1 MKDSTYL
8 PSFSESSDTENDN
21 DTSQQKTSSPKT
33 KKVRLDDKLT
43 VARTTSNS
51 AILPK
56 PITSANPEEIFSFP
70 STTEGS
76 SSGLHDQ
83 KKIESDKIFV
93 KSSNNIKGKR
103 AWDKRYAC
111 VYCEKRFPKL
121 PRHFSTMHTDE
132 SEVKKLIGLSELQS
146 DSNETKKMKLKMRKE
161 ILDDLRRKGNFNSNI
176 KVLKKGEGELVVKRC
191 PPKEEHYSNYLPCQ
205 FCLEFFFK
213 KDLFRHMKTCPCKR
227 EGIDEKSGGRV
238 QSQAAMLLP
247 QHSEISAP
255 LRSILERMKV
265 DEISTAVKT
274 DDTIIKYG
282 NSLCHKHFNNDDQT
296 YHISNKLR
304 ELGRLLVEMRQ
315 KQLVKNFKNIINPQ
329 LYSEV
334 VRQITIL
341 CGWDEERKTIE
352 TPSLGI
358 KLGQLL
364 TKMAILLKGE
374 AIMSCN
380 PTQRANSDDFL
391 YLVSQN
397 WNDDISKLS
406 RTELENRKWNKPQL
420 LPLTEDLK
428 TLKLHLSEV
437 MASSISKLAADNA
450 NVMAWRNLCSSTL
463 ASILIFNRRRQGE
476 AAKLEIKHI
485 KEMKKGTPHDD
496 ISESLTSF
504 ERQLCEHFKRV
515 EIRGKRGRKVP
526 MLISRK
532 WENSINLLNE
542 LRSSVGINPDNKYVF
557 AVQGMESL
565 SYIRGSDAIRK
576 HVKLCSLKCPE
587 AISSTKLRKHI
598 ATLSQLVNLEER
610 ELEML
615 AGYLGHD
622 INIHREFYRLPEDTL
637 QVAKCSKILM
647 MMDQGSVNINKGKR
661 LDELQV
667 DLEGNIEIL

>member
-1 MKDSTYL
+1 
-8 PSFSESSDTENDN
+8 
-21 DTSQQKTSSPKT
+21 
-33 KKVRLDDKLT
+33 
-43 VARTTSNS
+43 
-51 AILPK
+51 
-56 PITSANPEEIFSFP
+56 
-70 STTEGS
+70 
-76 SSGLHDQ
+76 
-83 KKIESDKIFV
+83 
-93 KSSNNIKGKR
+93 
-103 AWDKRYAC
+103 
-111 VYCEKRFPKL
+111 
-121 PRHFSTMHTDE
+121 
-132 SEVKKLIGLSELQS
+132 
-146 DSNETKKMKLKMRKE
+146 
-161 ILDDLRRKGNFNSNI
+161 
-176 KVLKKGEGELVVKRC
+176 
-191 PPKEEHYSNYLPCQ
+191 
-205 FCLEFFFK
+205 
-213 KDLFRHMKTCPCKR
+213 
-227 EGIDEKSGGRV
+227 
-238 QSQAAMLLP
+238 
-247 QHSEISAP
+247 
-255 LRSILERMKV
+255 
-265 DEISTAVKT
+265 
-274 DDTIIKYG
+274 
-282 NSLCHKHFNNDDQT
+282 
-296 YHISNKLR
+296 
-304 ELGRLLVEMRQ
+304 
-315 KQLVKNFKNIINPQ
+315 
-329 LYSEV
+329 
-334 VRQITIL
+334 
-341 CGWDEERKTIE
+341 
-352 TPSLGI
+352 
-358 KLGQLL
+358 
-364 TKMAILLKGE
+364 
-374 AIMSCN
+374 MSCN
-380 PTQRANSDDFL
+380 PTQRTNSDDFL